1 MSSATRAS
9 SSPRRRTR
17 GTRRSSCSRPGRRG
31 GPYSPSHAER
41 AIPGDTAPVTSADLV
56 LFSILGGTALL
67 LYGVRL
73 VGEGLQRAAGTR
85 LRHIL
90 STLTGNRLKALAV
103 GAGVTAVLQSSSA
116 TTVMLVGFASAGL
129 LSLRQTIGVILGAD
143 VGTTVTVQ
151 LLAFDLLAVSPLVVF
166 VGWATWAIGRGT
178 VRYIGQ
184 AVLGFG
190 FLFLGMKLVSEGT
203 APLATSGLFR
213 DMLTALTAQPLILF
227 LVAAVFTALVRSS
240 AAVIGLALSLAASG
254 LMPLSGAIPIIFGAN
269 IGTAATALFAAIG
282 QNAEAL
288 RVAAA
293 HAAFKVVGVALFVPF
308 AGLFADIVARTA
320 PDVPRQI
327 ANAHTLFNL
336 ILAAVFL
343 PFTNVAAD
351 LFTRLVPDRK
361 TTSTGAI
368 YLNPQTIDTPAV
380 ALGQALRETLRM
392 GDIVQQSLRDSL
404 IVLERDDERLMREV
418 IARDDVIDQL
428 EEDIKQFLI
437 GVGQQSLTEEQA
449 ERETALI
456 FVIANLEE
464 IGDVVEKNLME
475 LAAKKIA
482 GHHVFSQQGWA
493 EIRELHAK
501 VLENLELAMS
511 ALASSDATIAEKII
525 RHKSVVNV
533 LERQLRQ
540 THIRRL
546 HEGLRETIDTSSI
559 HLDLLANLKRANSLV
574 AGIAYAVLGKH
585 KVKDVEE

>member
-1 MSSATRAS
+1 
-9 SSPRRRTR
+9 
-17 GTRRSSCSRPGRRG
+17 
-31 GPYSPSHAER
+31 
-41 AIPGDTAPVTSADLV
+41 VTSADLV
-56 LFSILGGTALL
+56 LFSLLGGTALL

-85 LRHIL
+85 LRHVL

-129 LSLRQTIGVILGAD
+129 LSFRQTIGVILGAD

-166 VGWATWAIGRGT
+166 VGWVTWTIGRGT

-190 FLFLGMKLVSEGT
+190 FLFLGMKLVSDGT

-213 DMLTALTAQPLILF
+213 DMLTALTGQPLILL

-254 LMPLSGAIPIIFGAN
+254 LMPLSSAIPIIFGAN

-293 HAAFKVVGVALFVPF
+293 HAAFKVVGVILFVPF
-308 AGLFADIVARTA
+308 AGLFTDLVARTA

-327 ANAHTLFNL
+327 ANAHTLFNV

-351 LFTRLVPDRK
+351 LFTRLVPDRT

-368 YLNPQTIDTPAV
+368 YLNTQTIDTPAV

-392 GDIVQQSLRDSL
+392 GDVVIQSLRDSL
-404 IVLERDDERLMREV
+404 AVLEQNDERLMREV
-418 IARDDVIDQL
+418 IARDDVIDRL

-437 GVGQQSLTEEQA
+437 GVGQQQLTEEQA

-464 IGDVVEKNLME
+464 IGDVIEKNLME

-482 GHHVFSQQGWA
+482 GHHVFSQQGWS
-493 EIRELHAK
+493 EIQQLHAK

-511 ALASSDATIAEKII
+511 ALASNDATIAEKII

-546 HEGLRETIDTSSI
+546 HEGLRESIDTSSI

-574 AGIAYAVLGKH
+574 AGIAYAVLGRH
-585 KVKDVEE
+585 KVKDIEE

>member
-1 MSSATRAS
+1 V
-9 SSPRRRTR
+9 
-17 GTRRSSCSRPGRRG
+17 
-31 GPYSPSHAER
+31 
-41 AIPGDTAPVTSADLV
+41 PGDTAPVTSADLV
-56 LFSILGGTALL
+56 LFSLLGGTALL

-85 LRHIL
+85 LRHVL

-151 LLAFDLLAVSPLVVF
+151 LLAFDLLALSPLVVF

-190 FLFLGMKLVSEGT
+190 FLFLGMKLVSDGT

-213 DMLTALTAQPLILF
+213 DMLTALTGQPLILL

-254 LMPLSGAIPIIFGAN
+254 LMPLSSAIPIIFGAN

-293 HAAFKVVGVALFVPF
+293 HAAFKVVGVILFVPF
-308 AGLFADIVARTA
+308 AGLFTDLVAHTA

-327 ANAHTLFNL
+327 ANAHTLFN
-336 ILAAVFL
+336 
-343 PFTNVAAD
+343 VAAD
-351 LFTRLVPDRK
+351 LFTRLVPDRT

-392 GDIVQQSLRDSL
+392 GDVVLQSLRDSL
-404 IVLERDDERLMREV
+404 SVLEHNDERLLREV
-418 IARDDVIDQL
+418 IARDDLIDRL

-437 GVGQQSLTEEQA
+437 GVGQQQLTEEQA

-464 IGDVVEKNLME
+464 IGDVIEKNLME

-482 GHHVFSQQGWA
+482 GHHVFSQQGWS

-501 VLENLELAMS
+501 VLENLELALS
-511 ALASSDATIAEKII
+511 ALAANDATIAEKII

-574 AGIAYAVLGKH
+574 AGIAYAVLGRH
-585 KVKDVEE
+585 KVTDTEE

>member
-1 MSSATRAS
+1 
-9 SSPRRRTR
+9 
-17 GTRRSSCSRPGRRG
+17 
-31 GPYSPSHAER
+31 
-41 AIPGDTAPVTSADLV
+41 
-56 LFSILGGTALL
+56 
-67 LYGVRL
+67 
-73 VGEGLQRAAGTR
+73 
-85 LRHIL
+85 
-90 STLTGNRLKALAV
+90 
-103 GAGVTAVLQSSSA
+103 
-116 TTVMLVGFASAGL
+116 
-129 LSLRQTIGVILGAD
+129 
-143 VGTTVTVQ
+143 
-151 LLAFDLLAVSPLVVF
+151 
-166 VGWATWAIGRGT
+166 
-178 VRYIGQ
+178 
-184 AVLGFG
+184 
-190 FLFLGMKLVSEGT
+190 
-203 APLATSGLFR
+203 
-213 DMLTALTAQPLILF
+213 MLTALTGQPLILL

-254 LMPLSGAIPIIFGAN
+254 LMPLSSAIPIIFGAN

-293 HAAFKVVGVALFVPF
+293 HAAFKVVGVILFVPF
-308 AGLFADIVARTA
+308 AGLFTDLVARTA

-327 ANAHTLFNL
+327 ANAHTLFNV

-351 LFTRLVPDRK
+351 LFTRLVPDRT

-392 GDIVQQSLRDSL
+392 GDVVLQSLRDSL
-404 IVLERDDERLMREV
+404 TVLEHNDERLLREV
-418 IARDDVIDQL
+418 IARDDLIDRL

-437 GVGQQSLTEEQA
+437 GVGQQQLTEEQA

-464 IGDVVEKNLME
+464 IGDVIEKNLME

-482 GHHVFSQQGWA
+482 GHHVFSQQGWS

-501 VLENLELAMS
+501 VLENLELALS
-511 ALASSDATIAEKII
+511 ALAANDATIAEKII

-574 AGIAYAVLGKH
+574 AGIAYAVLGRH
-585 KVKDVEE
+585 KVTDTEE